1 MGSNIQE
8 NNHEHNHA
16 HSNHKHSD
24 EDYKKLINRMSRIIG
39 HANTNISSKS
49 CIKQFREENIRR
61 SYKQMYSRCS
71 GRRTVRRK
79 TKIIKRFK

>member
-1 MGSNIQE
+1 MRLGGVLMGSNIQE

-39 HANTNISSKS
+39 HANSVKTMM
-49 CIKQFREENIRR
+49 EEHRDCTEILI
-61 SYKQMYSRCS
+61 QIFL
-71 GRRTVRRK
+71 RTKKENV
-79 TKIIKRFK
+79 IDILF

>member
-24 EDYKKLINRMSRIIG
+24 EDYKKLINIIIF
-39 HANTNISSKS
+39 AEYMT
-49 CIKQFREENIRR
+49 
-61 SYKQMYSRCS
+61 
-71 GRRTVRRK
+71 
-79 TKIIKRFK
+79 